1 MTKLVFSFDDG
12 RKDNLRTAF
21 EILERNNIPASFN
34 ITTDFVSSLLRDD
47 ELPCKNEALSK
58 DEVIKLG
65 SKEMFEI
72 AGHGKKHSNE
82 CQNLISGIAELRE
95 WFPNKIISGIA
106 SPYSQAKIEDLIT
119 DKNVYLNNGISY
131 IRLGDRITSFVIVK
145 KIFRKLN
152 CKLFHI
158 PFIYAWVYE
167 ECFIEQNG
175 NFILYSVPVLKMDT
189 VGEVLALIKHAVK
202 KDKNLIL
209 MFHSVLQKGEPEYN
223 SKWSWDWNK
232 FEKLIS
238 TVNEMQKYN
247 LLQVVTTQNLM
258 TGK

>member
-65 SKEMFEI
+65 SKEIFEI

-106 SPYSQAKIEDLIT
+106 SPYSQAEIEDLIA
-119 DKNVYLNNGISY
+119 DKNAYLNNGISY
-131 IRLGDRITSFVIVK
+131 IRLGDRINSFGVVK

-152 CKLFHI
+152 RKLFHI
-158 PFIYAWVYE
+158 PFIYAWVHE

-189 VGEVLALIKHAVK
+189 VSEVLAVIKKTVK

-209 MFHSVLQKGEPEYN
+209 MFHSVLHKGEPEYK

-238 TVNEMQKYN
+238 KVNEMQKHS